1 MTIETIQSRRNCLS
15 ENDTTMSQRWCIYID
30 ILGFS
35 HFWGNEVNWEALYP
49 LRELMRALFRIGTKV
64 YPNDDDRLFVHQM
77 GDGFA
82 IVSNFGEYSL
92 ERPICIAIALMR
104 HVAASTGKF
113 TAATIAEGEFGDI
126 QGCYPREVTE
136 YYRDGLVRLGRGL
149 MTLFTV
155 MGTAFIRAYGLHN
168 KTPSGPFLTVSD
180 CRRNRV
186 PEGLSVQTT
195 KDSRD
200 TRLLSIDWIRA
211 ETPLLAEIQAQAGL
225 EAPEADELV
234 QKIRAYCMQYLHIR
248 EKWRIALNDF
258 LAIKVDTNLDE

>member
-1 MTIETIQSRRNCLS
+1 MTTESRSNCLS
-15 ENDTTMSQRWCIYID
+15 ENGTTMSQRWCIYID

-35 HFWGNEVNWEALYP
+35 HFWGDEVNREALYP
-49 LRELMRALFRIGTKV
+49 LGELMRALFRIGTKV

-113 TAATIAEGEFGDI
+113 SAATIAEGEFGAI
-126 QGCYPREVTE
+126 QGCYPREVME
-136 YYRDGLVRLGRGL
+136 CYRDGLVRLGRGL
-149 MTLFTV
+149 MTLSTV
-155 MGTAFIRAYGLHN
+155 MGAAFIRAYGLHN
-168 KTPSGPFLTVSD
+168 KAPSGPFLTVSD
-180 CRRNRV
+180 CQRNRV
-186 PEGLSVQTT
+186 PDGLSVRTN
-195 KDSRD
+195 KDD
-200 TRLLSIDWIRA
+200 MGTRLLSMDWVRA
-211 ETPLLAEIQAQAGL
+211 QTPLLREIQIQADL
-225 EAPEADELV
+225 MASEPDELV
-234 QKIRAYCMQYLHIR
+234 QKIRTYCGRYPHIR

>member
-1 MTIETIQSRRNCLS
+1 MTTESHSKCLS
-15 ENDTTMSQRWCIYID
+15 ENGTAISQRWCIYID

-35 HFWGNEVNWEALYP
+35 HFWGDKGDWEAFYP

-82 IVSNFGEYSL
+82 IVSNFGECSL
-92 ERPICIAIALMR
+92 ERPISIAIALMR
-104 HVAASTGKF
+104 HVAATGKF
-113 TAATIAEGEFGDI
+113 AAATIAEGEFGAI
-126 QGCYPREVTE
+126 QGCYPREVME
-136 YYRDGLVRLGRGL
+136 CYRDGLVRLGRGL
-149 MTLFTV
+149 MTLSTV

-168 KTPSGPFLTVSD
+168 KAPSGPFLTLSD
-180 CRRNRV
+180 CYCSRV
-186 PEGLSVQTT
+186 PEGLSVRATE
-195 KDSRD
+195 DDMD
-200 TRLLSIDWIRA
+200 TRLLSIDWVRA

-225 EAPEADELV
+225 EAPESDELV

-248 EKWRIALNDF
+248 KKWRIALNDL

>member
-1 MTIETIQSRRNCLS
+1 MTTESRGNCLS
-15 ENDTTMSQRWCIYID
+15 ENGTTMSQRWCIYID

-35 HFWGNEVNWEALYP
+35 HFWGDEVNWEALYP
-49 LRELMRALFRIGTKV
+49 LGELMRALFRIGTKV

-92 ERPICIAIALMR
+92 ERPISIAIALMR

-126 QGCYPREVTE
+126 QGCYPREVM
-136 YYRDGLVRLGRGL
+136 DCSCNGLVRLGRGL
-149 MTLFTV
+149 MTLSTV
-155 MGTAFIRAYGLHN
+155 LGTTFIRAYGLHN
-168 KTPSGPFLTVSD
+168 KAPSGPFLTVSD

-186 PEGLSVQTT
+186 PDGLSVRTA
-195 KDSRD
+195 KDDLS
-200 TRLLSIDWIRA
+200 TRLLSIDWVRA
-211 ETPLLAEIQAQAGL
+211 EMPLLKKIQVQTDL
-225 EAPEADELV
+225 IAPEPAELV
-234 QKIRAYCMQYLHIR
+234 QMIKTYCVQYPYIR